1 VNLGWSWRRGRER
14 EVARRSVPGVPRF
27 VPADATNEDHR
38 SIRSLHRLVGGRVLA
53 AATAQLPD
61 SVVRVWGEVVSV
73 RQGEERWFI
82 ELVDARQ
89 DGLIISASVPLSHQP
104 PELGHTIGVEGQLR
118 ARRDGP
124 AIVTEVRGSGFVTAG
139 VSRRARERRAL
150 LDEVRRHVPPPL
162 DLGAYDGGLV
172 VVVTAPTSHAYAD
185 FLRNLGPPP
194 TRPPVELSAVHLHDA
209 TAIARAVTE
218 ASSRRE
224 VGLVVLTRGGGDAGD
239 LSAFSS
245 AEVTRA
251 VAEAAAHVP
260 VIVGVGHASD
270 WTLSDEVASR
280 SATTP
285 TQAARMVAWAWSRA
299 TSRGTRHTVRRPPT
313 GVLFRLALSALAVVA
328 LLLLVGGLAAHQRP
342 SSLEPAAAPS
352 PASPTSSKPQ
362 PSPSRR

>member
-1 VNLGWSWRRGRER
+1 M
-14 EVARRSVPGVPRF
+14 APGVPRP
-27 VPADATNEDHR
+27 VPSDATNEDHR
-38 SIRSLHRLVGGRVLA
+38 SIRGLHRLVGGRVLA

-139 VSRRARERRAL
+139 VSRRARERRSL
-150 LDEVRRHVPPPL
+150 LDEVRRLVSPPL
-162 DLGAYDGGLV
+162 DLGAYAGGIV
-172 VVVTAPTSHAYAD
+172 VVVTSSTSHAYAD
-185 FLRNLGPPP
+185 FIRNLGPPSA
-194 TRPPVELSAVHLHDA
+194 RPPVELRAVRLYDA
-209 TAIARAVTE
+209 ADIARAVTE
-218 ASSRRE
+218 AASRGE
-224 VGLVVLTRGGGDAGD
+224 VGLVVVTRGGGDAGD

-245 AEVTRA
+245 AEVTWA
-251 VAEAAAHVP
+251 VAQAAARVP

-285 TQAARMVAWAWSRA
+285 TQAARMVSWAWGRA
-299 TSRGTRHTVRRPPT
+299 GSHGLRRTARRPRT
-313 GVLFRLALSALAVVA
+313 GVLIRLVFVALVVA
-328 LLLLVGGLAAHQRP
+328 VLALLVGGLASRQRP
-342 SSLEPAAAPS
+342 PPVQPPAVAPS
-352 PASPTSSKPQ
+352 AASQGPSTNQ
-362 PSPSRR
+362 ASPSRR